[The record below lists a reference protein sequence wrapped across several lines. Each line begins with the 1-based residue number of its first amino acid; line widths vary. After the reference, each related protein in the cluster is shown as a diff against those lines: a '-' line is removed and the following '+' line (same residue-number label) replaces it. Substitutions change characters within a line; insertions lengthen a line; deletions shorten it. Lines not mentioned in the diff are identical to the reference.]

1 MLLKRKQIDYKWV
14 ILVVCFLMEFITLGF
29 CSSNAGLY
37 TVPITKALNIPRSL
51 YSISTSVRY
60 AVQTITALSF
70 GAVIQKF
77 GTRKSAFMGMLS
89 MVGSVAI
96 RIYATQFYHFYIS
109 GALWGF
115 GIVFSGGTMA
125 GAIIQRWFH
134 KDIGK
139 YTGIVMSANG
149 LGGAIAAQIISPIIN
164 SGEIFGYRDAYKFS
178 AIITLIFT
186 VIVVL
191 FLRENPDSKSLP
203 VTAGKKKPRG
213 VTWTGPDYDVIKRKP
228 YFYLTALMVFLTGI
242 SLQSVGNVAIAH
254 RTDVGLSAAFVA
266 TTATVAS
273 IALTFSK
280 IVVGIS
286 YDKRGLR
293 FTLLACHIACIIN
306 FVIHALLTN
315 STIGMVATMV
325 AVLCSSFALPLDTV
339 MLPLISSDLFGTT
352 AYNKVLGIYMAA
364 NSLGLCL
371 GAPIGDI
378 WHDLT
383 GSYVPC
389 YWFFSGLTIVIAIC
403 FQFVVRAAYRDKEQ
417 HLAKLNTAKQPA
429 QEDATNPI

>member
-1 MLLKRKQIDYKWV
+1 MLFKRKQIDYKWV

-51 YSISTSVRY
+51 YSISTSIRY

-70 GAVIQKF
+70 GAVIQKT
-77 GTRKSAFMGMLS
+77 GTRKAAFMGMLS
-89 MVGSVAI
+89 MVGSVVI
-96 RIYATQFYHFYIS
+96 RIYATTFYHFYFS
-109 GALWGF
+109 SALWGF

-125 GAIIQRWFH
+125 GTIVRKWFH

-164 SGEIFGYRDAYKFS
+164 SGAVFGYRDAYKLS
-178 AIITLIFT
+178 AVITLIFT
-186 VIVVL
+186 IIVVI
-191 FLRENPDSKSLP
+191 FLRDKPSCQNLP
-203 VTAGKKKPRG
+203 VSNTKKKPRG
-213 VTWTGPDYDVIKRKP
+213 VTWSGPDYDIIKRKP
-228 YFYLTALMVFLTGI
+228 YFYLTALMIFLTGI
-242 SLQSVGNVAIAH
+242 SLQSVGNVSIAH
-254 RTDVGLSAAFVA
+254 RTDIGLSSSFIAI
-266 TTATVAS
+266 TATLAS
-273 IALTFSK
+273 ICLMFSK
-280 IVVGIS
+280 IGVGIL

-293 FTLLACHIACIIN
+293 FTLLTCHIACLIN
-306 FVIHALLTN
+306 FVIHALLKNTA
-315 STIGMVATMV
+315 IGMAATIF
-325 AVLCSSFALPLDTV
+325 AVFCSSLAMPLETV
-339 MLPLISSDLFGTT
+339 MIPLISSDLFGIN
-352 AYNKVLGIYMAA
+352 AYSKVLGMYMAA

-389 YWFFSGLTIVIAIC
+389 YWFFSGLTVVIAIC
-403 FQFVVRAAYRDKEQ
+403 FQFVIRTANRDKEK
-417 HLAKLNTAKQPA
+417 HLTEQNVTAQ
-429 QEDATNPI
+429 QSTNA